1 MILYFQQDKDKI
13 YFFIEYA
20 IEQHA
25 VQGLKYL
32 LNSIENIQELYSYI
46 NINSYDLIDKAIAS
60 NNIVIKQKFTN
71 PPSLIRLASVNYA
84 KNTLAKI
91 STEFNLAQLK
101 NNLANY
107 LPSDLIS
114 NINTIEDLF
123 SMYC

>member
-1 MILYFQQDKDKI
+1 MFDILF
-13 YFFIEYA
+13 A
-20 IEQHA
+20 L
-25 VQGLKYL
+25 GLKC
-32 LNSIENIQELYSYI
+32 SIE
-46 NINSYDLIDKAIAS
+46 AILESTKLMDIKLSPQKLA
-60 NNIVIKQKFTN
+60 IIKQKFTN